1 MVISIPPTVLVDAT
15 DITVAYRRPDGGQV
29 TVLDRVGLQVRAGE
43 ILALLGPSGCGKST
57 LLRVLAGLLRPT
69 AGTVLYRGTALTGT
83 NPGVAMVFQTFALFP
98 WLTVLDNVE
107 LGLRASGADPA
118 QRRERAVQVIDLIGL
133 DGFESAFP
141 KELSGGM
148 RQRVGF
154 ARALAIEPDVLLM
167 DEPFSALDPLTAE
180 NLRTDLLE
188 LWLKRRFPTRAIV
201 IVTHSIEEAVFMAD
215 RIIVLD
221 TNPARIVDEV
231 RPELPHWRDRQSPE
245 FQRIVEKVYELL
257 TGDRVRRLEHLKQL
271 IPRLPDAPVSLVI
284 GLVELVH
291 DHGGEADLARVGAEL
306 HFDVEDLLPAVE
318 AADLLGFAIARAG
331 DLKLTEHGTALAVA
345 TVQEKKE
352 IFRTALLAKV
362 SPARDIIEQLNQRDG
377 HRMSAEGVL
386 DELERHFSFE
396 EARRQLRILVGW
408 GRYAE
413 AYAFDELTDDL
424 FLEAADEHAVT
435 AAPPAGH

>member
-1 MVISIPPTVLVDAT
+1 MITSIRPTLLVDAKNV
-15 DITVAYRRPDGGQV
+15 TVAYGRPAGDSV
-29 TVLDRVGLQVRAGE
+29 TVLDQIDLQVRAGE

-69 AGTVLYRGTALTGT
+69 GGDVLYRGKPLDGP

-107 LGLRASGADPA
+107 LGLKAAGAAPDLC
-118 QRRERAVQVIDLIGL
+118 REKAIQMLDLIGL

-154 ARALAIEPDVLLM
+154 ARALAVEPDILLM

-215 RIIVLD
+215 RIIVL
-221 TNPARIVDEV
+221 TANPARIVDEV
-231 RPELPHWRDRQSPE
+231 RPELPHWRDRQSPQ
-245 FQRIVEKVYELL
+245 FQHVVERVYELL
-257 TGDRVRRLEHLKQL
+257 TGDRARRLEHLKQL
-271 IPRLPDAPVSLVI
+271 IPRLPDAPVGLII

-291 DHGGEADLARVGAEL
+291 DQGGKADLARVGAEL
-306 HFDVEDLLPAVE
+306 HFDVEDLLPVVE
-318 AADLLGFAIARAG
+318 AAELLGFAVAKEG
-331 DLKLTEHGTALAVA
+331 DLELTENGNGLAVA

-352 IFRTALLAKV
+352 IFRLALLAKV
-362 SPARDIIEQLNQRDG
+362 NPARDIVEQLTQRDG
-377 HRMSAEGVL
+377 HRMSAEGIL

-396 EARRQLRILVGW
+396 EARRQLNILIGW
-408 GRYAE
+408 GRYGE

-424 FLEAADEHAVT
+424 FLEHVDQP
-435 AAPPAGH
+435 APTGAGSPGA